1 MTIDLGY
8 AWRELPS
15 GEELAFVDV
24 PGHERFATNMLAG
37 VGPVPAV
44 LLVVAAD
51 GGWAAQTEEHVRALD
66 ALGVSNGLIAVTRS
80 DLADPGLAMREA
92 ESRLIGTSLEG
103 TPALAVSGA
112 NGLGLPALCEALD
125 ELVARL
131 PAPDPGDR
139 IRFWIDRSFTMH
151 GSGTIVTGTLG
162 SGTLH
167 RGDVLLLRDRPVTV
181 RALQSQGRPVEQ
193 ISGTARVAINLRGI
207 ARKEARR
214 GDSLL
219 TEGAWLPTTIVDV
232 RTSATELPKQIVAHI
247 GSAAVPATVRPL
259 SRGYDG
265 GYRVVRLTLAGRL
278 PLKVGDRLLL
288 RDPGRRLILG
298 GASVLDP
305 APPPLRRRGAAR
317 ARASELDGD
326 TGVPNLESELSR
338 RGVASLALLQAIG
351 VATPESLP
359 KSARVAGSWM
369 IHRNAWDE
377 WLRRLDKRLG
387 TPARGMLVDS
397 GVGRDELVRTLELPD
412 SRLLTLLLAS
422 RPDLE
427 EVQGR
432 VRPLGQTVAL
442 RPDVEAAVD
451 ELITDLHRHPFSAP
465 DQPALADRGLG
476 PHELGAAAATGRV
489 LLLPGLVVLLPS
501 APAEAVDRLL
511 RLEQPFTLSGARQ
524 ALGTTRRVAVPLLEY
539 LDGLRLTER
548 VGTDLRQVRSHGAKT
563 PVRQ

>member
-1 MTIDLGY
+1 L
-8 AWRELPS
+8 
-15 GEELAFVDV
+15 
-24 PGHERFATNMLAG
+24 
-37 VGPVPAV
+37 
-44 LLVVAAD
+44 
-51 GGWAAQTEEHVRALD
+51 
-66 ALGVSNGLIAVTRS
+66 
-80 DLADPGLAMREA
+80 
-92 ESRLIGTSLEG
+92 
-103 TPALAVSGA
+103 
-112 NGLGLPALCEALD
+112 
-125 ELVARL
+125 
-131 PAPDPGDR
+131 
-139 IRFWIDRSFTMH
+139 H

-162 SGTLH
+162 SGTVR

-181 RALQSQGRPVEQ
+181 RALQCQGRPVEQ
-193 ISGTARVAINLRGI
+193 ISGTARVALNLRGI
-207 ARKEARR
+207 ARTEAHR

-219 TEGAWLPTTIVDV
+219 TQGAWLPTTIVDV
-232 RTSATELPKQIVAHI
+232 RTSATELPAQIVAHI

-259 SRGYDG
+259 TREYDG
-265 GYRVVRLTLAGRL
+265 DNRIVRLTFATRL

-317 ARASELDGD
+317 ARTSDLDHD

-338 RGVASLALLQAIG
+338 RGVASVSLLRAIG
-351 VATPESLP
+351 VTIPEPLP
-359 KSARVAGSWM
+359 KSALVAGSWM
-369 IHRNAWDE
+369 VYRTIWDE
-377 WLRRLDKRLG
+377 WIRRLDKTLG
-387 TPARGMLVDS
+387 APSRGMLVDS

-412 SRLLTLLLAS
+412 ARLLNLLLAS

-432 VRPLGQTVAL
+432 VRRLGQTAAL
-442 RPDVEAAVD
+442 RPDIDAAVD
-451 ELITDLHRHPFSAP
+451 ELITDLHRRPFSAP
-465 DQPALADRGLG
+465 DQPALAGRGLG

-511 RLEQPFTLSGARQ
+511 RLPQPFTLSG

-548 VGTDLRQVRSHGAKT
+548 VGSDLRQVRSHGAKT
-563 PVRQ
+563 PVR